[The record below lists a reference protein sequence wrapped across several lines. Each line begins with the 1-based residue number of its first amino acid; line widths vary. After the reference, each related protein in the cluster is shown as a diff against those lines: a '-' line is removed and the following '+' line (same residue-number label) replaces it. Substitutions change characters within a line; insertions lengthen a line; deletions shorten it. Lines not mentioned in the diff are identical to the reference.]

1 MLFFRNDY
9 GNGAHPAVMD
19 ALCKTNLELTVGY
32 GTDAYC
38 QKAAQRICQLCNAP
52 EAEVHFIVGGTQVN
66 KTAIGA
72 FLGGGDHGGY
82 GPYSGPRSRCG
93 GE

>member
-19 ALCKTNLELTVGY
+19 ALCKTNLELTAGY

-38 QKAAQRICQLCNAP
+38 ENAVRRIRQL
-52 EAEVHFIVGGTQVN
+52 
-66 KTAIGA
+66 
-72 FLGGGDHGGY
+72 
-82 GPYSGPRSRCG
+82 
-93 GE
+93 